1 MSECHEDIKTYT
13 SNGHKWSIFLSSKAW
28 SFGAKWRTVIK
39 SEFWCLLKF
48 GASESNRNEVAVEL
62 WYLINSSIPMVW
74 ANDNLDLNP
83 TDWPM
88 VSRYESLIWVPN
100 GFFTSPFSPQAS
112 LGGLGGTKQLT
123 GKTSKR
129 FFEGWASGW
138 VTTLQCPV
146 LEFVFQT
153 ANGCRSVGY
162 TVTNSALIPFSF
174 QPDTLRHHL
183 ILSTFP
189 VCLPLVRHSTSMSNP
204 VCYPRPPW
212 ASSDQ
217 LWKFTFFI
225 SYCKI
230 LRKNS
235 HIYQSLRAK
244 LQIV

>member
-1 MSECHEDIKTYT
+1 MVI
-13 SNGHKWSIFLSSKAW
+13 NGPYFWKVPKPEALEPSGGLSSNQNSDVCLNLGLRSQTGMKLQW
-28 SFGAKWRTVIK
+28 SYDIWSTVLSQW
-39 SEFWCLLKF
+39 SEQMTILILILQTDPWW
-48 GASESNRNEVAVEL
+48 VAMSHL
-62 WYLINSSIPMVW
+62 Y
-74 ANDNLDLNP
+74 
-83 TDWPM
+83 
-88 VSRYESLIWVPN
+88 

-112 LGGLGGTKQLT
+112 LGGLGGSKQLT